1 MGEIVVRDNEKLIS
15 ELRDCAKH
23 LSEKLNAT
31 DFEGA
36 AELINELVDA
46 RDKSLF
52 TSIGQL
58 TRGLHNALVNF
69 HVDSG
74 LDEASKG
81 EMSEIQDASERLNYV
96 INKTQEAADK
106 TMDSVEAAAPIAM
119 NFSQEATLL
128 KEEWEKLK
136 RREIGPNEF
145 RELYTRMD
153 AFLADIK
160 QGSDSLNNSFQDIL
174 LAQDFQDLTGQV
186 IKRVITLVTDVEKEL
201 VGLVRIAAEVE
212 DITGMVVDHDL
223 LEDEKR
229 KETAKEAEGPQVHA
243 DIRDDVVSGQDD
255 VDDLLS
261 SLGF

>member
-1 MGEIVVRDNEKLIS
+1 MSDIAVRDNEQLIT
-15 ELRDCAKH
+15 ELRDCANQ
-23 LSEKLNAT
+23 LVEKLSAT

-36 AELINELVDA
+36 AEVIQQIIES

-74 LDEASKG
+74 LDEASKN
-81 EMSEIQDASERLNYV
+81 EVSEISDASERLNYV
-96 INKTQEAADK
+96 INKTQDAADK
-106 TMDSVEAAAPIAM
+106 TMDSIDAAAPIAT
-119 NFSQEATLL
+119 NFSQEAEMLQA
-128 KEEWEKLK
+128 EWGKLK
-136 RREIGPNEF
+136 RREMTPDEF
-145 RELYTRMD
+145 RELYKRLD
-153 AFLADIK
+153 VFLSDIRS
-160 QGSDSLNNSFQDIL
+160 GSDAMSQNFQDIL

-212 DITGMVVDHDL
+212 DITGVVIDHEGMVD
-223 LEDEKR
+223 K
-229 KETAKEAEGPQVHA
+229 KMQETAKEAEGPQVHA
-243 DIRDDVVSGQDD
+243 DKRDDVVSGQDD